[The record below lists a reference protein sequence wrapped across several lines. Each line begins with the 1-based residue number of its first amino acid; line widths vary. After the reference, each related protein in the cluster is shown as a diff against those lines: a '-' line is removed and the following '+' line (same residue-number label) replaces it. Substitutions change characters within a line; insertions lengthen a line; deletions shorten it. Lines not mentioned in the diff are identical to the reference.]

1 MKLSIA
7 LTKTTV
13 NRHLLSNLLAINVR
27 MIQIPF
33 TVVYVIKETT
43 QNKPLKHVTS
53 LPIILYVIELHSI
66 IAVQLSLP
74 AQRKMLITTQTHF
87 HHILSIRIQLT
98 VPQIGQQVIK
108 HILFVNFIQLQ
119 YVLPLI
125 HTSTSLTI
133 YCNPTFKVQCTEGHD
148 QTLCPQLNPV

>member
-1 MKLSIA
+1 MKLSIS

-74 AQRKMLITTQTHF
+74 A
-87 HHILSIRIQLT
+87 
-98 VPQIGQQVIK
+98 
-108 HILFVNFIQLQ
+108 
-119 YVLPLI
+119 
-125 HTSTSLTI
+125 
-133 YCNPTFKVQCTEGHD
+133 
-148 QTLCPQLNPV
+148 